1 MHPQRIHRPEKENYY
16 SKANL
21 LVLLWLCRLRTW
33 FGSWFWAWLTRHWLI
48 ARFLVSKLIAIFKSW
63 LLERMFWRHHRLA
76 VEVVETRT
84 AFEHR
89 ARCMERSRSREP
101 GLHLLILRR
110 SLCLGL
116 WGCTHRLGMMSKAAM
131 HHCRYQQEHLYD
143 QKNKNYYTDC
153 KNHIQEFV
161 VFHNLPLSFLIYTH
175 KTGRGHKLF
184 MKNQ

>member
-1 MHPQRIHRPEKENYY
+1 MTVGGTV
-16 SKANL
+16 L
-21 LVLLWLCRLRTW
+21 LVLLRLCRSLRARLW
-33 FGSWFWAWLTRHWLI
+33 SWFWTRLSWHRLI
-48 ARFLVSKLIAIFKSW
+48 ARLLVSKLMAIFESW
-63 LLERMFWRHHRLA
+63 LRERMLMWHHRLA
-76 VEVVETRT
+76 MEVVETRT

-101 GLHLLILRR
+101 GLHLLILCRCL
-110 SLCLGL
+110 SLGL
-116 WGCTHRLGMMSKAAM
+116 WRCTHRLGMMSIAAM
-131 HHCRYQQEHLYD
+131 HHCRYQQEHLHN
-143 QKNKNYYTDC
+143 QKNQNYYTDC

>member
-1 MHPQRIHRPEKENYY
+1 MK
-16 SKANL
+16 
-21 LVLLWLCRLRTW
+21 
-33 FGSWFWAWLTRHWLI
+33 
-48 ARFLVSKLIAIFKSW
+48 
-63 LLERMFWRHHRLA
+63 
-76 VEVVETRT
+76 TRT

-101 GLHLLILRR
+101 GLHLLILCR
-110 SLCLGL
+110 SLSLGL
-116 WGCTHRLGMMSKAAM
+116 WGCTHRLGMMSIAAM
-131 HHCRYQQEHLYD
+131 HHCRYQQEHLHN
-143 QKNKNYYTDC
+143 QKNQNYYTDC